1 MAVRRPRLRLVQ
13 GRQRYRPPKRLPR
26 MLPSHA
32 TVDRRGF
39 VIAIA
44 IIGVIFGGLY
54 LFADG
59 DPNCRIKGNVSV
71 SGERIY
77 HRPSDDYYMR
87 TVVNPFRGER
97 WFCSE
102 ADARQAGWRP
112 ARV

>member
-1 MAVRRPRLRLVQ
+1 MGGSAIGHP
-13 GRQRYRPPKRLPR
+13 RLPR
-26 MLPSHA
+26 ILPSHG

-59 DPNCRIKGNVSV
+59 DPGCRIKGNVSA

-87 TVVNPFRGER
+87 TLVNPFRGER

-102 ADARQAGWRP
+102 ADARRAGWRP

>member
-1 MAVRRPRLRLVQ
+1 
-13 GRQRYRPPKRLPR
+13 

-39 VIAIA
+39 VAALA
-44 IIGVIFGGLY
+44 IIGTIFGGLY
-54 LFADG
+54 LVASG
-59 DPNCRIKGNVSV
+59 DPNCRIKGNVSA

-77 HRPSDDYYMR
+77 HRPSDDYYME

-102 ADARQAGWRP
+102 ADARRAGWRP